1 MSAYGGMVLA
11 DGRNVE
17 VICDLRSDTVTQP
30 DAAMRAAMA
39 AAEVGDDVYGDD
51 PSVNRLEAVMA
62 ERLGKEAGL
71 FVTSG
76 TQSNLLA
83 LLAHCARGEE
93 AIVGRDYHIYAD
105 EAAGASV
112 LGGLSLCPVP
122 TGSLGEVS
130 AQAVAGAVKEDDSH
144 YAVSRLLCLENT
156 VHGRALSLDAIRA
169 PVDAARAAGLS
180 THLDGARFFNAITAL
195 GCDATDL
202 ASLTDT
208 VSACMSKGLGAPVG
222 SVLVGPK
229 DLLAKARRTRKM
241 LGGGMRQAGV
251 LAAGA
256 LHALEHH
263 TPKLAEDH
271 ARAEQ
276 FAASLTALD
285 VGEVDQRTNMV
296 FFTPSSPD
304 IAGLVAHLAGQG
316 VRIGGQAPTI
326 RLVVHR
332 DAPEDAL
339 RAALSGIRTYYEAPA
354 SA

>member
-51 PSVNRLEAVMA
+51 PSVNRLEAAMA
-62 ERLGKEAGL
+62 ERLGKDAGL

-122 TGSLGEVS
+122 TGPMGEV
-130 AQAVAGAVKEDDSH
+130 AADAVTGAIKEDDSH

-156 VHGRALSLDAIRA
+156 VHGRAIPLAAIKA

-180 THLDGARFFNAITAL
+180 THLDGARFFNAVTAI
-195 GCDATDL
+195 GCDAVDL
-202 ASLTDT
+202 SSLTDT
-208 VSACMSKGLGAPVG
+208 VSVCMSKGLGAPVG

-229 DLLAKARRTRKM
+229 DLIAKARRSRKM

-263 TPKLAEDH
+263 APVLNEDH
-271 ARAEQ
+271 ARAEA
-276 FAASLTALD
+276 FAASLRALD
-285 VGEVDQRTNMV
+285 IGEVDQRTNMV
-296 FFTPSSPD
+296 FFTPSSADVP
-304 IAGLVAHLAGQG
+304 GLVSHLAGRG

-332 DAPEDAL
+332 DAPDDAL
-339 RAALSGIRTYYEAPA
+339 SAALSGISEFYGA
-354 SA
+354 